1 MSTSSKATKMF
12 NRAYEK
18 AARGTPGHPARL
30 TEEEH
35 ELLLKLSHLHN
46 EHCTEP
52 RRPNC
57 RDKGG
62 YLRGEPWYGNDLKKA
77 RALGLLV

>member
-1 MSTSSKATKMF
+1 MSTSSRETKMF

-18 AARGTPGHPARL
+18 AARGWAGHPARL

-35 ELLLKLSHLHN
+35 ELLLKLSRLHN
-46 EHCTEP
+46 QHCTEP
-52 RRPNC
+52 RRPSC

-62 YLRGEPWYGNDLKKA
+62 YLRGKPWYGDNPERA
-77 RALGLLV
+77 RRLGVKV